1 MGFEDESEDD
11 DENDCCF
18 MKMVCGERRD
28 GVNLSQLARV
38 RMLSLPGE
46 PLFIADW
53 CDLFFL
59 HFAVDAEVLQREVP
73 FPLDLFEGRAF
84 VSLVSFGLER
94 LRLFQAPTLTEGVFG
109 PFTRS
114 HFLNVRA
121 YVTHGGEP
129 GIYFMQEFLSN
140 RLSIPFG
147 RPLYGLPYH
156 YAAARREIDRPEGCR
171 YSGAAPFQ
179 DEARMREQGNL
190 LPAGSTA
197 ARAANRS
204 GVKPDGRM
212 DLELHAPD
220 KRALTLRATYD
231 AAERPEPCEAGSL
244 TEFLL
249 ERYTAYTCHRGI
261 KRRFRIWHPPWQQR
275 AVAFQVR
282 DEGLLGRNGGWFAEA
297 EVMGGN
303 FAALGKDVWMGRPCV
318 LKG

>member
-1 MGFEDESEDD
+1 
-11 DENDCCF
+11 
-18 MKMVCGERRD
+18 MKTECGERRD
-28 GVNLSQLARV
+28 GVNLSQLARA

-121 YVTHGGEP
+121 YVTHRGEP

-147 RPLYGLPYH
+147 RPVYGLPYH
-156 YAAARREIDRPEGCR
+156 HAAARREIYRD
-171 YSGAAPFQ
+171 
-179 DEARMREQGNL
+179 
-190 LPAGSTA
+190 
-197 ARAANRS
+197 
-204 GVKPDGRM
+204 DGRM
-212 DLELHAPD
+212 DLELNAAD
-220 KRALTLRATYD
+220 KRTLTLRATYD
-231 AAERPEPCEAGSL
+231 AAERPEPCAAVSL

-275 AVAFQVR
+275 AVAFQAR
-282 DEGLLGRNGGWFAEA
+282 DEGLLGRNSGWFAEA
-297 EVMGGN
+297 EVKGWN

>member
-1 MGFEDESEDD
+1 
-11 DENDCCF
+11 
-18 MKMVCGERRD
+18 MKTECGERRD
-28 GVNLSQLARV
+28 GVNLSQLARG

-53 CDLFFL
+53 HDLFFL
-59 HFAVDAEVLQREVP
+59 HFEVDAEVLQREVP

-84 VSLVSFGLER
+84 VSLVSFQLER
-94 LRLFQAPTLTEGVFG
+94 LRLFAVPTLTEGVFG

-121 YVTHGGEP
+121 YVTHDGEP

-156 YAAARREIDRPEGCR
+156 YAAARREIDRE
-171 YSGAAPFQ
+171 
-179 DEARMREQGNL
+179 
-190 LPAGSTA
+190 
-197 ARAANRS
+197 
-204 GVKPDGRM
+204 DGRM

-244 TEFLL
+244 AEFLL
-249 ERYTAYTCHRGI
+249 ERYTAYTCHQGI

-275 AVAFQVR
+275 TVGFQVR

-303 FAALGKDVWMGRPCV
+303 FAVLGKDVWMGRPC
-318 LKG
+318 GPRG

>member
-1 MGFEDESEDD
+1 MNTLD
-11 DENDCCF
+11 
-18 MKMVCGERRD
+18 VERNVGREL
-28 GVNLSQLARV
+28 NAAARE
-38 RMLSLPGE
+38 RMLSLTGE
-46 PLFIADW
+46 PLFVADW
-53 CDLFFL
+53 VELFFL
-59 HFAVDAEVLQREVP
+59 HFEVPVAVLQREVP

-84 VSLVSFGLER
+84 VSLVSFQLER
-94 LRLFQAPTLTEGVFG
+94 LRLFEAPTLTEGVFG

-121 YVTHGGEP
+121 YVTHDGEP

-147 RPLYGLPYH
+147 RPVYGLPYH
-156 YAAARREIDRPEGCR
+156 HAEAKREIDRE
-171 YSGAAPFQ
+171 
-179 DEARMREQGNL
+179 
-190 LPAGSTA
+190 
-197 ARAANRS
+197 
-204 GVKPDGRM
+204 DGRM
-212 DLELHAPD
+212 DLDLNAPEQ
-220 KRALTLRATYD
+220 RHLNLRATFD

-249 ERYTAYTCHRGI
+249 ERYTAYTCHRGS

-303 FAALGKDVWMGRPCV
+303 FAELGKDVWMGRPCGV
-318 LKG
+318 